1 MEHLPL
7 QTASLTL
14 TAITASDQSLLY
26 RMRMNY
32 LTMRGV
38 TGLEAE
44 PFCNFAEEFD
54 GEIGPAHTGTHK
66 I

>member
-1 MEHLPL
+1 
-7 QTASLTL
+7 
-14 TAITASDQSLLY
+14 
-26 RMRMNY
+26 
-32 LTMRGV
+32 MRGV